1 MQSEKSLAALLTET
15 KLELKEFFT
24 TRVGIFKAELQE
36 KLSTVKHVAPLLAIA
51 VALLLGAWV
60 TLTFAL
66 VAVLRGVFLPSPFA
80 WAWASLIVG
89 GVYLLVGIAVAWF
102 AIGKIKSVGVSP
114 NRTLQVLKEDQ
125 IWLQNEART
134 A

>member
-1 MQSEKSLAALLTET
+1 VHEKI
-15 KLELKEFFT
+15 
-24 TRVGIFKAELQE
+24 R
-36 KLSTVKHVAPLLAIA
+36 TVKNVAPFLAIA
-51 VALLLGAWV
+51 VALLLGAWI

-66 VAVLRGVFLPSPFA
+66 VAMLHSIFLPSPFA

-89 GVYLLVGIAVAWF
+89 GVYLVLGIAVGWF
-102 AIGKIKSVGVSP
+102 AIGEIKSVGVSP

-125 IWLQNEART
+125 VWLQNEART

>member
-1 MQSEKSLAALLTET
+1 VQSEKSLAALLSET

-24 TRVGIFKAELQE
+24 TRVGILKAEVHE
-36 KLSTVKHVAPLLAIA
+36 KIRTVKNVAPLLAIA
-51 VALLLGAWV
+51 AALLLGAWI

-66 VAVLRGVFLPSPFA
+66 VAILQGVFLTSPFA

-89 GVYLLVGIAVAWF
+89 GAYLLVGIAVAWF
-102 AIGKIKSVGVSP
+102 AIAEIKSVGVSP